1 MLLSGVRGGQ
11 EATMGFGRLPQRRF
25 PRCMRPGAVMQ
36 VDDDDL
42 LVLVELLKRL
52 QLDRRGLMWELR
64 WWRGMAGNLV
74 METLVLQQ

>member
-1 MLLSGVRGGQ
+1 
-11 EATMGFGRLPQRRF
+11 MGFGGLPRRRF
-25 PRCMRPGAVMQ
+25 PRCMRPGALIQ

-42 LVLVELLKRL
+42 RVIVELHKRL

-64 WWRGMAGNLV
+64 WWRGMAGDLV